1 MIENRQLYRE
11 KFELADEIL
20 GGMPGYLSP
29 QAGFFLWLDVGNGE
43 RAAVEIYRRTGV
55 RVLPGAYL
63 SRDAADGSNPGR
75 AYVRVALVAEAAEVA
90 AGLRAI
96 RTVMETDNIQE
107 RMV

>member
-1 MIENRQLYRE
+1 MWNVR
-11 KFELADEIL
+11 
-20 GGMPGYLSP
+20 
-29 QAGFFLWLDVGNGE
+29 VGSARN
-43 RAAVEIYRRTGV
+43 AAASAKSDGTPHRRTGV

>member
-1 MIENRQLYRE
+1 
-11 KFELADEIL
+11 
-20 GGMPGYLSP
+20 MPGYLSP